1 MRHLI
6 LALALASTAHAG
18 SIWPQFRGPSGAST
32 ATNEIPPTEI
42 DTAKNLLWQRGVP
55 AGSASPVI
63 VGGRAFFTGFADGKI
78 YIRTKATLFA
88 FGAK

>member
-18 SIWPQFRGPSGAST
+18 SIWPQSRGPSGAST

-55 AGSASPVI
+55 AG
-63 VGGRAFFTGFADGKI
+63 
-78 YIRTKATLFA
+78 
-88 FGAK
+88 